1 MTTPQGGII
10 PDGNSDAAFL
20 TFTLNSGGA
29 AQVRAAAAGL
39 AGLNAEVA
47 AQDSTA
53 GLTSVIAFGSGAW
66 DQLWPQDKFGAQP
79 DGLAPFQSFADGG
92 RLAPATDAD
101 IFLHIRCDRR
111 DLVFELSKR
120 MRAALGDAV
129 TTVEEVQG
137 FRYLDSRDLTGFVDG
152 TENPQG
158 TDDRIEVA
166 LVADGPF
173 AGGSFVNIQR
183 YIHDLPKWDALET
196 KAQEDIIAR
205 TKADNVE
212 YATADKP
219 PFAHIKRV
227 SIKEEGPS
235 GEMTSLEML
244 RHSMPYG
251 TADEYGLLFAAY
263 TGRADTFPRMLEAMI
278 VADSDGNYDHL
289 MDFSRAVTGC
299 TFFAPAADWLAQNT

>member
-1 MTTPQGGII
+1 MAESQARAQSGII

-20 TFTLNSGGA
+20 TFALKAGGA
-29 AQVRAAAAGL
+29 AQVRAASAGL
-39 AGLNAEVA
+39 ADLTAEVA
-47 AQDSTA
+47 AQGRAA
-53 GLTSVIAFGSGAW
+53 GLSSVIAVGSGAW
-66 DQLWPQDKFGAQP
+66 DQLWPDGRP
-79 DGLAPFQSFADGG
+79 DGLAPFQAFADGG
-92 RLAPATDAD
+92 RSAPATDAD
-101 IFLHIRCDRR
+101 IFLHIRGDRR
-111 DLVFELSKR
+111 DLVFELSHR
-120 MRAALGDAV
+120 MRDALGDAV
-129 TTVEEVQG
+129 TTIEEIHG

-158 TDDRIEVA
+158 TDDRTEVA

-183 YIHDLPKWDALET
+183 YIHDLPKWEALPV

-212 YATADKP
+212 YASDDKP

-227 SIKEEGPS
+227 SIKEDG
-235 GEMTSLEML
+235 TSLEML

-251 TADEYGLLFAAY
+251 TVDEHGLYFVAY
-263 TGRADTFPRMLEAMI
+263 TGRPDTFPRMLEAMI
-278 VADSDGNYDHL
+278 VASGGHYDHL

-299 TFFAPAADWLAQNT
+299 TFFAPAQDWLTANG